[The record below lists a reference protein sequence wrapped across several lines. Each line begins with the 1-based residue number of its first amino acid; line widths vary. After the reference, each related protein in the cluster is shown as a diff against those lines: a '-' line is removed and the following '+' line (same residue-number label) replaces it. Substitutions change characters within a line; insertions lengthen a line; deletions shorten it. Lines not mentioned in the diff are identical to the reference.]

1 MSKMLRKNG
10 ENGVKQEKCGF
21 WSEINQITKELKGQ
35 IC

>member
-10 ENGVKQEKCGF
+10 ENGERQEKCAF
-21 WSEINQITKELKGQ
+21 WSEINQITKELKDQ